1 VKIFNGTR
9 WMRML
14 ALAAAPALVAAS
26 ARAQTYDAVTMD
38 PMPRDTAAPAS
49 IEELAFTSGG
59 ERVNGLMYVAQ
70 GRGPHPTVILLHGYP
85 GNERNLDLA
94 QATRRAGVNVLFFDY
109 RGSWGSGGTFSFTGA
124 QADVAAAIRFVR
136 SPENARKYRSD
147 PRRVALL
154 GHSMGGWLAMLGAA
168 ADTSIACTG
177 ALELGDMAQI
187 GVQMNA
193 SAAADSEFT
202 QYTRWLTE
210 PGAPLHASA
219 ADLVS
224 SLKTN
229 GPRWTVVA
237 HARELAGRTV
247 LLLDNHHNENHAATA
262 AALRQAGARL
272 TADVWRTD
280 HSFSDRRIEL
290 ARAVV
295 RWLRTGCGYGG

>member
-1 VKIFNGTR
+1 
-9 WMRML
+9 MRL
-14 ALAAAPALVAAS
+14 DFFRSFVPASLLLIAASSAAAQAGAS
-26 ARAQTYDAVTMD
+26 DPVTMD
-38 PMPRDTAAPAS
+38 PAPRDTAAPAA

-59 ERVNGLMYVAQ
+59 QRMNGLMYVAQ

-94 QATRRAGVNVLFFDY
+94 QVLRRAGMDVLFFDY
-109 RGSWGSGGTFSFTGA
+109 RGSWGSGGTFSFDGA
-124 QADVAAAIRFVR
+124 QADVAAAIRFAR
-136 SPENARKYRSD
+136 APESVRKYRID
-147 PRRVALL
+147 PRRIALV

-168 ADTSIACTG
+168 ADTSIACAG

-187 GVQMNA
+187 GVDMNA
-193 SAAADSEFT
+193 SLASEAEFT

-219 ADLVS
+219 ADLVA
-224 SLKTN
+224 SLKQN
-229 GPRWTVVA
+229 GSRWTVAA
-237 HARELAGRTV
+237 HAPELGGRTL
-247 LLLDNHHNENHAATA
+247 LLLDNDHNGNHARTA

-290 ARAVV
+290 GRAVV
-295 RWLRTGCGYGG
+295 GWLRSSCGYR